1 MFNVK
6 WFNSKA
12 GASGAFAGKLSQ
24 PTTQLRQ
31 QWEIDAQNADIDL
44 NNPSSMLRYVI
55 SQMAEMRGQLKA
67 LQPTSREPQEVPAS
81 EAFSWHAAR
90 SWLVQS
96 EEAATR
102 QDLCAASQRE

>member
-67 LQPTSREPQEVPAS
+67 LQPTSRAPRSACLGGVLMACRPILAGPVRGGR
-81 EAFSWHAAR
+81 HATG
-90 SWLVQS
+90 LV
-96 EEAATR
+96 R
-102 QDLCAASQRE
+102 